1 MKHTALLLVVLMLSG
16 CGLAARM
23 EARDDYKV
31 STAKYK
37 ECLGANSAAPQRCE
51 GLRLAMEADER
62 KFNAITASQG
72 DGRTANINIQN
83 R

>member
-1 MKHTALLLVVLMLSG
+1 MKHTALLLIVLMLSG
-16 CGLAARM
+16 CALRQAR
-23 EARDDYKV
+23 EDYEV

-37 ECLGANSAAPQRCE
+37 ECLGANSATPQRCE

-62 KFNAITASQG
+62 KFNTISGSVQG
-72 DGRTANINIQN
+72 NSRTANINIQN